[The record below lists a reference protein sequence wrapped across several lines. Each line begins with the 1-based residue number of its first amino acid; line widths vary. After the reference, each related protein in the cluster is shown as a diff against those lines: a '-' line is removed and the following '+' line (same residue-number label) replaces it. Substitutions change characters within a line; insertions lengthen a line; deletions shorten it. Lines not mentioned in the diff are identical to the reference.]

1 MVEAAGLLE
10 ADDLVRAAL
19 GERRSMRSMTS
30 ASVEAASITS
40 THGTSS
46 AGTDEERAGESGCVC
61 VCERHDVGLCELRV
75 CICASC
81 VCDEY
86 VCVTCV

>member
-61 VCERHDVGLCELRV
+61 VCVKGMTWDCVNCVFVYVRHV
-75 CICASC
+75 
-81 VCDEY
+81 Y
-86 VCVTCV
+86 VMSTYV